1 MAWIG
6 RILGWVFAAIAAV
19 LGLGAAFEA
28 WMDFKARDFEPAG
41 RMIAMGGARQHIHC
55 LGAGRPTVILEA
67 GAYSHSVN
75 WALLHP
81 QIAATHR
88 VCAYD
93 RPGLGWSEARPGPT
107 DGPTRMRQLR
117 ALLDAADEKGPFV
130 LVGHSYG
137 GVLARAFL
145 REFPSDIVGLVAV
158 DSASPG
164 QSAQFADAQIAL
176 APWVLVSE
184 FLPPFAAHFG
194 AFRYYDRQVYAPS
207 YPDLPGDG
215 LEELLH
221 FGSDSRHRAASAAEL
236 GQAFDSSWASALPDG
251 PAVLGDLPLAVVSQ
265 GRSPRAWYADEA
277 SHQNSERL
285 WAKLQARVATL
296 STDSLHVTVPGADHN
311 SLLGDRRHAAQ
322 TLEAIRHVLV
332 RAEARMGDA

>member
-28 WMDFKARDFEPAG
+28 WMDFKARGFEPAG

-55 LGAGRPTVILEA
+55 LGEGRPTVILEA

-145 REFPSDIVGLVAV
+145 RDFPSDIVGLVAV
-158 DSASPG
+158 DTASPG

-184 FLPPFAAHFG
+184 FLPPFTAHFAITIG
-194 AFRYYDRQVYAPS
+194 KS
-207 YPDLPGDG
+207 M
-215 LEELLH
+215 
-221 FGSDSRHRAASAAEL
+221 
-236 GQAFDSSWASALPDG
+236 
-251 PAVLGDLPLAVVSQ
+251 
-265 GRSPRAWYADEA
+265 PRAIPICPATGWR
-277 SHQNSERL
+277 SCCIS
-285 WAKLQARVATL
+285 ARTRAT
-296 STDSLHVTVPGADHN
+296 A
-311 SLLGDRRHAAQ
+311 RRRPPSSGKP
-322 TLEAIRHVLV
+322 LIRHG
-332 RAEARMGDA
+332 RALCRTARPP